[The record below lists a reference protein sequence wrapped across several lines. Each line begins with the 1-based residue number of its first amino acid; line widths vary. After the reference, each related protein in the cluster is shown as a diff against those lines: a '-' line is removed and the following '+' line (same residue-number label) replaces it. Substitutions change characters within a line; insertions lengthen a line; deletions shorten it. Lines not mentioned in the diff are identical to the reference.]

1 MAGAISG
8 VGACIVHLPLA
19 RSDSALILIMAII
32 AVASRTTG
40 LVARF
45 VAVTAPPLAAGGIAV
60 RRVAFVTVVV
70 ANRTVVVGAA
80 TG

>member
-1 MAGAISG
+1 
-8 VGACIVHLPLA
+8 
-19 RSDSALILIMAII
+19 MAII
-32 AVASRTTG
+32 AVISCTTG

-45 VAVTAPPLAAGGIAV
+45 VAITAPPLAAGGIAV